1 MTHHPTAI
9 ASHRGGA
16 FLWPENSLTAF
27 RETAR
32 LRLEQAECDVHAT
45 ADGDVVVMHDATLER
60 TTDGIGAVAALT
72 SAAFRR
78 LRVKGCRGEAPP
90 MLRDMLDALAGS
102 AVAPRVE
109 IKSDTQGR
117 PYPGLVPR
125 VLKVLDGT
133 ATRSATWI
141 IAFEAQVAAEAAA
154 AGGLAGVA
162 WLLERA
168 TWRGLG
174 MRGTIAVA
182 QAYGF
187 PEIGVHESQLDAEGV
202 AALRA
207 AGIGVS
213 VWGANHEASIR
224 RMLGLGVDVLTT
236 DDPPLAIE
244 LRAKA

>member
-32 LRLEQAECDVHAT
+32 LPLEQAECDVHAL
-45 ADGDVVVMHDATLER
+45 ADGEVVVLHDATLDR
-60 TTDGIGAVAALT
+60 TTNGAGAVAAL
-72 SAAFRR
+72 SAAQ
-78 LRVKGCRGEAPP
+78 LRSLHVKGGGGEAPP
-90 MLRDMLDALAGS
+90 LLDDMLDALAGT

-109 IKSDTQGR
+109 IKSDAQGR
-117 PYPGLVPR
+117 AYPGLVPR
-125 VLKVLDGT
+125 VLAALDRKGVR
-133 ATRSATWI
+133 AETWI
-141 IAFEAQVAAEAAA
+141 IAFDAEVAAAAAA

-162 WLLERA
+162 WLLEDV

-174 MRGTIAVA
+174 LRGTIAVA
-182 QAYGF
+182 KAYGF
-187 PEIGVHESQLDAEGV
+187 PEIGVHQSRLDAEAC

-207 AGIGVS
+207 AGLRIS

-224 RMLGLGVDVLTT
+224 RMLDLGVDVLTT
-236 DDPPLAIE
+236 DDPPLAIA
-244 LRAKA
+244 LRGAR